1 MTPRVNAISDT
12 AAMPSPG
19 QWGVVAASL
28 ATAVAGIVRRA
39 RRAFAAARERT
50 GVAAPAW
57 RDRRGDWQTAARE
70 RYLGR
75 AVDLSDLERRQRAW
89 DRDESN
95 SYRMS
100 GWS

>member
-1 MTPRVNAISDT
+1 MSARVHAT
-12 AAMPSPG
+12 LGAAAMPSPG
-19 QWGVVAASL
+19 QCGVVAVSL
-28 ATAVAGIVRRA
+28 ATMVAGILRRA
-39 RRAFAAARERT
+39 GRAFAAARERAR
-50 GVAAPAW
+50 VAAPAW
-57 RDRRGDWQTAARE
+57 RERRGDWQTTARE

-95 SYRMS
+95 AYSLS

>member
-1 MTPRVNAISDT
+1 MT
-12 AAMPSPG
+12 
-19 QWGVVAASL
+19 
-28 ATAVAGIVRRA
+28 
-39 RRAFAAARERT
+39 
-50 GVAAPAW
+50 W

-95 SYRMS
+95 SYSMS

>member
-1 MTPRVNAISDT
+1 MNSSANTMSD
-12 AAMPSPG
+12 AAALPNPG
-19 QWGVVAASL
+19 PCGGVAASL
-28 ATAVAGIVRRA
+28 ATAVAGILRRA
-39 RRAFAAARERT
+39 GLAFAAAGERAR
-50 GVAAPAW
+50 VAALTW

-95 SYRMS
+95 SYSMS